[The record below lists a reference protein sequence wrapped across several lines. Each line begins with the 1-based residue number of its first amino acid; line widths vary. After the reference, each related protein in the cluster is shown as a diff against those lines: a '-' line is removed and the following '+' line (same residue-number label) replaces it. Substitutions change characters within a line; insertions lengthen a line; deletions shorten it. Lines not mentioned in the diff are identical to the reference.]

1 MSGFK
6 TDDIS
11 EFMTFSQF
19 AKILRPY
26 YGQDKSQ
33 YEFVIELFDNIL
45 DDYNEAAKDNTPEQ
59 IKLQSYNPLN
69 NPDNFQ
75 TDTISRYYSGDRI
88 SPDTYSQ
95 MLKYRNVS
103 KFEIFMEKP
112 DNPTEET
119 DKSLIASISELCADV
134 TEDNYY
140 KKYADLFFEII
151 ERGAKEHKRTSGR
164 KKKIA
169 FPKSTSADTMKTLED
184 KVTTAAVAI
193 SKSIKAE
200 SLPNDP
206 GIAYC
211 IKDKIKHN
219 HNLRRKLENDLA
231 YFDIVNAAFCSA
243 AENGGKP
250 PVFICECVHTHY
262 LKLKNKFGLNEEEIV
277 NNMKV
282 YFSSLALILPDSDEA
297 RIIVSYFTQLCEV
310 FDAPARQND
319 KI

>member
-26 YGQDKSQ
+26 YGQNKNQD
-33 YEFVIELFDNIL
+33 EFVIELFDNIL

-59 IKLQSYNPLN
+59 IKLQSYNPLK

-75 TDTISRYYSGDRI
+75 ADTISRYYSGDRI

-103 KFEIFMEKP
+103 KFQTFMEKP

-119 DKSLIASISELCADV
+119 DKSLIASISDFYSDV
-134 TEDNYY
+134 TEDNYCE
-140 KKYADLFFEII
+140 KYAELFCEII
-151 ERGAKEHKRTSGR
+151 ERGAKEHKKTPGR
-164 KKKIA
+164 KKKIKY
-169 FPKSTSADTMKTLED
+169 PTSTSADTMQTLEE
-184 KVTTAAVAI
+184 KVSAAAFAI

-250 PVFICECVHTHY
+250 PAFICECVHTHY

-282 YFSSLALILPDSDEA
+282 YFSSLALISPDSDEA
-297 RIIVSYFTQLCEV
+297 RIIVSYFIQLCEV
-310 FDAPARQND
+310 FDAPAR
-319 KI
+319 